1 MTTTGLSRERL
12 AMQNVKIL
20 EMMLKIRMVEEEIAS
35 RYSEQKMRCPTHLS
49 VGQEAV
55 PAVLSQILNK
65 DDFAVSTHRSH
76 AHYIAKGGNLP
87 RMIAEIYGKK
97 TGCSRGKGGSM
108 HLVDESVGFMGSS
121 AIVGN
126 SIPIGVGIGLSLKL
140 EKTDNISVVY
150 FGDGATEQGVYYEAL
165 NFAALKSLP
174 VLFVCENNRYSV
186 YSAKAVR
193 QPEGRSIAKVA
204 ETMGVPSSYF
214 DGNDVSQVLN
224 NCKSSVRDVR
234 SGLGP
239 RLIECDTY
247 RWLEHCGP
255 NEDDHLSYRPTK
267 EVDLWFDK
275 DPIKLLLETMNIS
288 ETETDSIRNSIKKE
302 INDAFNFAEVSPFP
316 EDIEAYEGEYAI

>member
-1 MTTTGLSRERL
+1 MIITGLSHERL
-12 AMQNVKIL
+12 EMKNLKIL
-20 EMMLKIRMVEEEIAS
+20 EMMLKIRMVEEEIAN

-55 PAVLSQILNK
+55 PAVLSQILRK

-87 RMIAEIYGKK
+87 RMVAEIYGKK

-108 HLVDESVGFMGSS
+108 HLVDEAVGFMGSS

-126 SIPIGVGIGLSLKL
+126 SIPIGVGLGLSLKL
-140 EKTDNISVVY
+140 DKSENISVVY

-174 VLFVCENNRYSV
+174 VLFVCENNKYSV
-186 YSAKAVR
+186 YSAESVR
-193 QPEGRSIAKVA
+193 QPEGRSITKVA
-204 ETMGVPSSYF
+204 EAMGVPSINF
-214 DGNDVSQVLN
+214 DGNDTNKVFN
-224 NCKSSVRDVR
+224 NCKNAVVKIRN
-234 SGLGP
+234 GLGP

-255 NEDDHLSYRPTK
+255 NKDDHLDYRPEA
-267 EVDLWFDK
+267 EVDVWFDK
-275 DPIKLLLETMNIS
+275 DPIKHHIEAMKISGSEVET
-288 ETETDSIRNSIKKE
+288 IKKRTRSE
-302 INDAFNFAEVSPFP
+302 INEAFDFAEASPFP
-316 EDIEAYEGEYAI
+316 DDSEAYEGEYAS